1 MPHLLDLQRN
11 SYLWFQEE
19 GLREIFEDI
28 SPIES
33 NERGNNQDGK
43 LKLYFD
49 DYKFGE
55 PKYDIAECK
64 ERDATFA
71 APLRVKVRLENAETG
86 ELAETEVFM
95 GDFPVMTDT
104 GTFVINGAERV
115 IVSQLVRSPG
125 VYYSGT
131 IDQMGKSLFSSTVIP
146 NRGAWI
152 ELESDANDI
161 VHVRIDRNRKLP
173 ATVLVRALGFETN
186 DEIMDLFG
194 DDPRIAALLRC
205 SIIYSSIRA
214 VTIWRISDVI
224 N

>member
-1 MPHLLDLQRN
+1 MFKPVNMGTRKRYTYAKINEVLQMPHLLDLQRN

-173 ATVLVRALGFETN
+173 ATVLVRALG
-186 DEIMDLFG
+186 
-194 DDPRIAALLRC
+194 
-205 SIIYSSIRA
+205 
-214 VTIWRISDVI
+214 
-224 N
+224 